1 MVLLIVLAFTFM
13 MAYQMYLIK
22 KYKNL
27 NKDEMSYVAGL
38 THDLKNPA
46 NAQINMLNLLLKG
59 QFGQLTPKQYE
70 MLKLTCSSAKYMSNL
85 VSTALAGYKYT
96 SETMLLNKTDFDI
109 IKLINSALKN
119 NEYLINEK
127 DLKIIMHAPA
137 SLIISGDKLQIERV
151 IMNLI
156 QNAITYSFNRSD
168 IIIRATGTGNYI
180 TFSISNKSNYI
191 KPHELKNIFNKFA
204 KTINSKYN
212 KTSTGLGLYTAKRI
226 IQTHGGQIYAESVP
240 EGICTFGFRLN
251 YDKKANKVVNK

>member
-1 MVLLIVLAFTFM
+1 MIG
-13 MAYQMYLIK
+13 YQMYLIN
-22 KYKNL
+22 KYKSL

-85 VSTALAGYKYT
+85 VSTALVGYKYASDT
-96 SETMLLNKTDFDI
+96 ILLNKTDFDI
-109 IKLINSALKN
+109 IKVINSALRN

-127 DLKIIMHAPA
+127 NLKIIMHAPA
-137 SLIISGDKLQIERV
+137 SLIICGDKLQLERV

-156 QNAITYSFNRSD
+156 LNAITYSFNNSD
-168 IIIRATGTGNYI
+168 IIIRTTNTDKHMA
-180 TFSISNKSNYI
+180 FSISNKSNYI
-191 KPHELKNIFNKFA
+191 KPHELKNIFDKFS
-204 KTINSKYN
+204 KTINTKYN
-212 KTSTGLGLYTAKRI
+212 KTSTGLGLYTAKKI

-251 YDKKANKVVNK
+251 YDKKANKVVNN